1 MNPVVRVRCDGN
13 ASGAGN
19 THDIPMKHLNLL
31 LATAG
36 LASMPLSA
44 DPRLDSWITRH
55 AGRYARVYLTDAA
68 LQSGT
73 SVTTWSN
80 GSQTQSL
87 PAYAGVQEV
96 ASDNDWVYVRTTGLA
111 LHPMGPWQNGTFP
124 NLPTNRKSLYKIPRN
139 PSVPASKTLTGLG
152 TIGCFVDGV
161 AMFDSRDGFV
171 WTGTTE
177 SGMGTGYWNREAYVN
192 EGATFD
198 PGYAHQE
205 NSGTHHY
212 HANPV
217 ALRYLLGDHVD
228 FDETTRKY
236 RESSAPVTRHSPILG
251 WVRDG
256 FPVYGP
262 YAFSEATNTASPIR
276 RMTSGFQLRNGQRGT
291 DNLATTGRSTLPAWA
306 QRAYGV
312 GANQSGPAVSTQY
325 PLGRYMEDNAFLGD
339 LTDPATGRRMVQGV
353 DFDLDE
359 DNGRWCVTPDFPEG
373 TYAYFVAIAA
383 DGTPVYP
390 YNIGRCY
397 HGNPTGA
404 AATEIATGAVTH
416 FSGGTNTAVVL
427 QTAASADTAGEV
439 TLVWNALEG
448 GTYTVERSTDLKAWS
463 ATDAAIAAVQDQGT
477 LRTSTPGDAG
487 FFRVRQTA
495 LAAFDPATGTATG
508 GGGGGGG
515 IPGGPALASVSP
527 DTAAR
532 GTTVTLTMV
541 LGGTAP
547 PATLAPTSALL
558 GTINGTY
565 LQRNGTTVTARF
577 TIPANAPS
585 GPQTVSVT
593 FPGPPGQGAVTFS
606 LANAVTIP

>member
-1 MNPVVRVRCDGN
+1 MNPSN
-13 ASGAGN
+13 LFLAAASL
-19 THDIPMKHLNLL
+19 TS
-31 LATAG
+31 LA
-36 LASMPLSA
+36 LMA
-44 DPRLDSWITRH
+44 DPRIDSWITHH
-55 AGRYARVYLTDAA
+55 AGRYARIYLNDTA
-68 LQSGT
+68 LQSGA

-80 GSQTQSL
+80 GTQAQSL

-96 ASDNDWVYVRTTGLA
+96 ASDTDWVYVRTTGLA
-111 LHPMGPWQNGTFP
+111 LHPMGPWLNGAFP
-124 NLPTNRKSLYKIPRN
+124 NLPTNRKTLYRIPR
-139 PSVPASKTLTGLG
+139 VPVIPAAKTLTGLG
-152 TIGCFVDGV
+152 VIGCFVDGV

-171 WTGTTE
+171 WTGTGE

-205 NSGTHHY
+205 NTGTHHY
-212 HANPV
+212 HANPI

-228 FDETTRKY
+228 LDETTRKY
-236 RESSAPVTRHSPILG
+236 RESSTPVTRHSPILG

-262 YAFSEATNTASPIR
+262 YGFSEATNAASPIR

-291 DNLATTGRSTLPAWA
+291 DNLATTGRSTIPAWA
-306 QRAYGV
+306 QRTYGV

-339 LTDPATGRRMVQGV
+339 LTDPATGKQFVQGV

-359 DNGRWCVTPDFPEG
+359 DNGRWCVTPEFPEG
-373 TYAYFVAIAA
+373 TYAYFVAMAA

-390 YNIGRCY
+390 YNIGRTY
-397 HGNPTGA
+397 HGNPTGSTV
-404 AATEIATGAVTH
+404 TEITAGAVPH
-416 FSGGTNTAVVL
+416 FAGATNAAIVA
-427 QTAASADTAGEV
+427 QASAPADTTGEV

-448 GTYTVERSTDLKAWS
+448 GTYTVERSTDLKTWS
-463 ATDAAIAAVQDQGT
+463 ATEAGIAAVLDRGT

-487 FFRVRQTA
+487 FFRVRTTA
-495 LAAFDPATGTATG
+495 LAAFDPATGTATNG
-508 GGGGGGG
+508 GGGGGT
-515 IPGGPALASVSP
+515 PVGGPPLTSVSP
-527 DTAAR
+527 NTATR

-541 LGGTAP
+541 LGGTTP

-558 GTINGTY
+558 GTISGTD
-565 LQRNGTTVTARF
+565 LQRSGATVTARF
-577 TIPANAPS
+577 VIPANAAS

>member
-1 MNPVVRVRCDGN
+1 MKPTKLLWLV
-13 ASGAGN
+13 ASL
-19 THDIPMKHLNLL
+19 TS
-31 LATAG
+31 LALT
-36 LASMPLSA
+36 A
-44 DPRLDSWITRH
+44 DPRIDSWITHH
-55 AGRYARVYLTDAA
+55 AGRYARVYLNNAA
-68 LQSGT
+68 LQSGA

-80 GSQTQSL
+80 GTQTQSL
-87 PAYAGVQEV
+87 PAYAGVQEL
-96 ASDNDWVYVRTTGLA
+96 ASDTDWVYLRTTGLA
-111 LHPMGPWQNGTFP
+111 LHPMGPWLNGAFP
-124 NLPTNRKSLYKIPRN
+124 NLPTNRKTLYRIPR
-139 PSVPASKTLTGLG
+139 VPAVPATKTLTGLG
-152 TIGCFVDGV
+152 VIGCFVDGV

-171 WTGTTE
+171 WTGSGE
-177 SGMGTGYWNREAYVN
+177 AGMGNGYWNREAYVN

-212 HANPV
+212 HANPI
-217 ALRYLLGDHVD
+217 ALRYQLGDHVD
-228 FDETTRKY
+228 FDETTRRY
-236 RESSAPVTRHSPILG
+236 RESAAPVTRHSPILG

-262 YAFSEATNTASPIR
+262 YAFSEATHPTSPIR

-291 DNLATTGRSTLPAWA
+291 DNLATTGRSTIPAWA

-339 LTDPATGRRMVQGV
+339 LTDPATGKQFVQGV

-390 YNIGRCY
+390 YNIGRTY
-397 HGNPTGA
+397 HGTPTGSTV
-404 AATEIATGAVTH
+404 TEITAGATTH
-416 FSGGTNTAVVL
+416 FLGGTKAPVVV
-427 QTAASADTAGEV
+427 QTSMETAGEV

-448 GTYTVERSTDLKAWS
+448 GTYTVERSTDLATWS
-463 ATDAAIAAVQDQGT
+463 NAQADIAAVKDQGT
-477 LRTSTPGDAG
+477 LRTAMPGDAG
-487 FFRVRQTA
+487 FFRVRTTT

-508 GGGGGGG
+508 GGGGGGTP
-515 IPGGPALASVSP
+515 PGGPALTSVSP
-527 DTAAR
+527 NTGAR
-532 GTTVTLTMV
+532 GTTVSLTMI
-541 LGGTAP
+541 LGGVAP

-558 GTINGTY
+558 GTIAGTQ

-577 TIPANAPS
+577 AIPANAPS

-606 LANAVTIP
+606 LANGFTIP

>member
-1 MNPVVRVRCDGN
+1 MNPSN
-13 ASGAGN
+13 LFLAAASL
-19 THDIPMKHLNLL
+19 TS
-31 LATAG
+31 LA
-36 LASMPLSA
+36 LMA
-44 DPRLDSWITRH
+44 DPLIDSWITHH
-55 AGRYARVYLTDAA
+55 AGRYARVYLNDAA
-68 LQSGT
+68 LQSGA

-80 GSQTQSL
+80 GTQTQSL
-87 PAYAGVQEV
+87 PAYAGVQEL
-96 ASDNDWVYVRTTGLA
+96 ASDTDWVYLRTTGLA
-111 LHPMGPWQNGTFP
+111 LHPMGPWLNGAFP
-124 NLPTNRKSLYKIPRN
+124 NLPTNRKTLYRIPR
-139 PSVPASKTLTGLG
+139 VPAISTTKTLTGLG
-152 TIGCFVDGV
+152 VIGCFVDGV

-171 WTGTTE
+171 WTGTGE

-212 HANPV
+212 HANPI

-236 RESSAPVTRHSPILG
+236 RESSTPVTRHSPILG

-262 YAFSEATNTASPIR
+262 YGFSEATHPGSPIR

-291 DNLATTGRSTLPAWA
+291 DNLATTGRSTIPAWA
-306 QRAYGV
+306 QRTYGV

-339 LTDPATGRRMVQGV
+339 LTDPATGKKFVQGV

-359 DNGRWCVTPDFPEG
+359 DNGRWCVTPEFPEG

-390 YNIGRCY
+390 YNIGRTY
-397 HGNPTGA
+397 HGTPTGSTV
-404 AATEIATGAVTH
+404 TEITAGATTH
-416 FSGGTNTAVVL
+416 FAGGTNAPVVV
-427 QTAASADTAGEV
+427 QTSMEAAGEV

-448 GTYTVERSTDLKAWS
+448 GTYTVERSTDLATWNS
-463 ATDAAIAAVQDQGT
+463 AQADIAAVKDQGT
-477 LRTSTPGDAG
+477 LRTATPGDAG
-487 FFRVRQTA
+487 FFRVRTTA
-495 LAAFDPATGTATG
+495 LAAFDPATGTATDG

-515 IPGGPALASVSP
+515 MPPGGPALTSVAP
-527 DTAAR
+527 NTGAR
-532 GTTVTLTMV
+532 GTTVSLTMI
-541 LGGTAP
+541 LGGVAP

-558 GTINGTY
+558 GTIAGTQ
-565 LQRNGTTVTARF
+565 LQRNGTTVTALF

>member
-1 MNPVVRVRCDGN
+1 MNPSN
-13 ASGAGN
+13 LFLAAASL
-19 THDIPMKHLNLL
+19 TS
-31 LATAG
+31 LA
-36 LASMPLSA
+36 LMA
-44 DPRLDSWITRH
+44 DPRIDSWITHH
-55 AGRYARVYLTDAA
+55 AGRYARVYLNDAA
-68 LQSGT
+68 LQSGA

-80 GSQTQSL
+80 GTQTQSL
-87 PAYAGVQEV
+87 PAYAGVQEL
-96 ASDNDWVYVRTTGLA
+96 ASDTDWVYLRTTGLA
-111 LHPMGPWQNGTFP
+111 LHPMGPWLNGAFP
-124 NLPTNRKSLYKIPRN
+124 NLPTNRKTLYRIPR
-139 PSVPASKTLTGLG
+139 VPAIPAAKTLTGLG
-152 TIGCFVDGV
+152 VIGCFVDGV

-171 WTGTTE
+171 WTGTGE

-205 NSGTHHY
+205 NTGTHHY
-212 HANPV
+212 HANPI

-236 RESSAPVTRHSPILG
+236 RESSTPVTRHSPILG

-262 YAFSEATNTASPIR
+262 YAFSEATHPASPIR

-291 DNLATTGRSTLPAWA
+291 DNLATTGRSTIPAWA
-306 QRAYGV
+306 QRTYGV

-339 LTDPATGRRMVQGV
+339 LTDPATGKKFVQGV

-359 DNGRWCVTPDFPEG
+359 DNGRWCVTPEFPEG
-373 TYAYFVAIAA
+373 TYAYFVAIAD

-390 YNIGRCY
+390 YNIGRTY
-397 HGNPTGA
+397 HGNPTGSTV
-404 AATEIATGAVTH
+404 TEITAGATSH
-416 FSGGTNTAVVL
+416 FVGGTNAPVVV
-427 QTAASADTAGEV
+427 QTSMEAAGEV

-448 GTYTVERSTDLKAWS
+448 GTYTVERSTDLATWS
-463 ATDAAIAAVQDQGT
+463 NAQADIAAVKDQGT
-477 LRTSTPGDAG
+477 LRTATPGDTG
-487 FFRVRQTA
+487 FFRIRTTA

-515 IPGGPALASVSP
+515 GGGMPPGGPALTSVSP
-527 DTAAR
+527 NTGAR
-532 GTTVTLTMV
+532 GTTVSLTMI
-541 LGGTAP
+541 LGGVAP

-558 GTINGTY
+558 GTIAGTQ

-593 FPGPPGQGAVTFS
+593 FPGPPGQGPVTFS

>member
-1 MNPVVRVRCDGN
+1 
-13 ASGAGN
+13 
-19 THDIPMKHLNLL
+19 
-31 LATAG
+31 
-36 LASMPLSA
+36 
-44 DPRLDSWITRH
+44 
-55 AGRYARVYLTDAA
+55 
-68 LQSGT
+68 
-73 SVTTWSN
+73 
-80 GSQTQSL
+80 
-87 PAYAGVQEV
+87 
-96 ASDNDWVYVRTTGLA
+96 
-111 LHPMGPWQNGTFP
+111 
-124 NLPTNRKSLYKIPRN
+124 
-139 PSVPASKTLTGLG
+139 LTGLG
-152 TIGCFVDGV
+152 VIGCFVDGV

-171 WTGTTE
+171 WTGAAE
-177 SGMGTGYWNREAYVN
+177 AGMGNGYWNREAYVN

-236 RESSAPVTRHSPILG
+236 RESTAPVTRHSPILG

-262 YAFSEATNTASPIR
+262 YAFSEATNATSALR

-291 DNLATTGRSTLPAWA
+291 DTLATTGRSTIPAWA

-339 LTDPATGRRMVQGV
+339 LTHPTTGQKFVMGV
-353 DFDLDE
+353 DYDLDE
-359 DNGRWCVTPDFPEG
+359 NNGRWCVTPDFPEG

-390 YNIGRCY
+390 YNIGRTY
-397 HGNPTGA
+397 HGNPTGSTV
-404 AATEIATGAVTH
+404 TEITAGATTH
-416 FSGGTNTAVVL
+416 FVGGTNAAVVV
-427 QTAASADTAGEV
+427 QPSVEAAGEV

-448 GTYTVERSTDLKAWS
+448 GTYSVERSTDLKTWTNAQ
-463 ATDAAIAAVQDQGT
+463 TNIAAMKDQGT
-477 LRTSTPGDAG
+477 LRTTTPGDSG
-487 FFRVRQTA
+487 FFRVRNTA

-515 IPGGPALASVSP
+515 GGMPPGGPALTSVSP
-527 DTAAR
+527 NTGAR
-532 GTTVTLTMV
+532 GTTVSLTMI
-541 LGGTAP
+541 LGGVAP

-558 GTINGTY
+558 GTIAATQ
-565 LQRNGTTVTARF
+565 LQRNGSTVTARF
-577 TIPANAPS
+577 AIPANAPS

-593 FPGPPGQGAVTFS
+593 FPGPAGQGPVTFS

>member
-1 MNPVVRVRCDGN
+1 MIHRSNLMNP
-13 ASGAGN
+13 S
-19 THDIPMKHLNLL
+19 HLLMAL
-31 LATAG
+31 AG
-36 LASMPLSA
+36 LATLPLVA
-44 DPRLDSWITRH
+44 DPRIESWITQR
-55 AGRYARVYLTDAA
+55 AGRYARIFLNDAA

-80 GSQTQSL
+80 GTQTQSL

-96 ASDNDWVYVRTTGLA
+96 ASDIDWVYVRTTGLA
-111 LHPMGPWQNGTFP
+111 LHTMGPWQNGTFP
-124 NLPTNRKSLYKIPRN
+124 NLPSNRKALYTIPRN
-139 PSVPASKTLTGLG
+139 PSVPATKTLTGLG
-152 TIGCFVDGV
+152 VIGYFVDGV

-171 WTGTTE
+171 WTGAGE

-198 PGYAHQE
+198 PGQAHQE
-205 NSGTHHY
+205 NTGTHHY

-236 RESSAPVTRHSPILG
+236 RESTGPVVRHSPILG

-262 YAFSEATNTASPIR
+262 YGFAEATNAASPIR

-291 DNLATTGRSTLPAWA
+291 DNLAVTGRATLPAWA

-339 LTDPATGRRMVQGV
+339 LTDPSTGRKMVQGV

-359 DNGRWCVTPDFPEG
+359 DNGRWCVTPEFPEG
-373 TYAYFVAIAA
+373 TYAYFVAVSAEGA
-383 DGTPVYP
+383 PVYP

-397 HGNPTGA
+397 HGNPTGTA
-404 AATEIATGAVTH
+404 VTQIATGAVTH
-416 FSGGTNTAVVL
+416 FAAATNAAVVA
-427 QTAASADTAGEV
+427 QVATPADTDGEI

-463 ATDAAIAAVQDQGT
+463 VTGSGIAPVADRGT
-477 LRTSTPGDAG
+477 LQTSTPGDAG

-515 IPGGPALASVSP
+515 GGGVIPGGPPLTSVSP
-527 DTAAR
+527 DTATR

-541 LGGTAP
+541 LGGTPP

-558 GTINGTY
+558 GTISGTQ

-577 TIPANAPS
+577 AIPANAPS
-585 GPQTVSVT
+585 GPQTVSVS
-593 FPGPPGQGAVTFS
+593 FPGPPGQGTVTFS
-606 LANAVTIP
+606 LANAVNLP

>member
-1 MNPVVRVRCDGN
+1 MNPSN
-13 ASGAGN
+13 LFLAAASL
-19 THDIPMKHLNLL
+19 TS
-31 LATAG
+31 LA
-36 LASMPLSA
+36 LMA
-44 DPRLDSWITRH
+44 DPRIDSWITHH
-55 AGRYARVYLTDAA
+55 AGRYARIYLNDTA
-68 LQSGT
+68 LQSGA

-80 GSQTQSL
+80 GTQTQSL

-96 ASDNDWVYVRTTGLA
+96 ASDTDWIYVRTTGLA
-111 LHPMGPWQNGTFP
+111 LHPMGPWLNGAFP
-124 NLPTNRKSLYKIPRN
+124 NLPTNRKTLYRIPR
-139 PSVPASKTLTGLG
+139 VPAIPAAKTLTGLG
-152 TIGCFVDGV
+152 VIGCFVDGV

-171 WTGTTE
+171 WTGTGE

-205 NSGTHHY
+205 NTGTHHY
-212 HANPV
+212 HANPI
-217 ALRYLLGDHVD
+217 ALRYLLGDNVD

-236 RESSAPVTRHSPILG
+236 RESSTPVTRHSPILG

-262 YAFSEATNTASPIR
+262 YAFSEATNPASPIR

-291 DNLATTGRSTLPAWA
+291 DTLATTGRSTIPAWA
-306 QRAYGV
+306 QRTYGV

-339 LTDPATGRRMVQGV
+339 LTDPATGKKFVQGV

-359 DNGRWCVTPDFPEG
+359 DNGRWCVTPEFPEG
-373 TYAYFVAIAA
+373 TYAYFVAMAA

-390 YNIGRCY
+390 YNIGRTY
-397 HGNPTGA
+397 HGNPTGSTV
-404 AATEIATGAVTH
+404 TEITAGATSH
-416 FSGGTNTAVVL
+416 FVGGTNAPVVV
-427 QTAASADTAGEV
+427 QTSMEAAGEV

-448 GTYTVERSTDLKAWS
+448 GTYTVERSTDLKTWS
-463 ATDAAIAAVQDQGT
+463 NAQADIAAVKDQGT
-477 LRTSTPGDAG
+477 LRTATPGDAG
-487 FFRVRQTA
+487 FFRVRTTA
-495 LAAFDPATGTATG
+495 LAAFDPATGTATDG

-515 IPGGPALASVSP
+515 GGMPPGGPALTSVAP
-527 DTAAR
+527 NTGAR
-532 GTTVTLTMV
+532 GTTVSLTMI
-541 LGGTAP
+541 LGGVAP

-558 GTINGTY
+558 GTIAGTQ
-565 LQRNGTTVTARF
+565 LQRNGTTVTALF

-585 GPQTVSVT
+585 GSQTVSVT

>member
-1 MNPVVRVRCDGN
+1 MNPSN
-13 ASGAGN
+13 LFLAAASL
-19 THDIPMKHLNLL
+19 TS
-31 LATAG
+31 LA
-36 LASMPLSA
+36 LMA
-44 DPRLDSWITRH
+44 DPRIDSWITHH
-55 AGRYARVYLTDAA
+55 AGRYARVYLNDAA
-68 LQSGT
+68 LQSGA

-80 GSQTQSL
+80 GTQTQSL
-87 PAYAGVQEV
+87 PAYAGVQEL
-96 ASDNDWVYVRTTGLA
+96 ASDTDWVYLRTTGLA
-111 LHPMGPWQNGTFP
+111 LHPMGPWLNGAFP
-124 NLPTNRKSLYKIPRN
+124 NLPTNRKTLYRIPR
-139 PSVPASKTLTGLG
+139 VPAIPAAKTLTGLG
-152 TIGCFVDGV
+152 VIGCFVDGV
-161 AMFDSRDGFV
+161 AMFDSRDGLV
-171 WTGTTE
+171 WTGTGE

-205 NSGTHHY
+205 NTGTHHY
-212 HANPV
+212 HANPI

-236 RESSAPVTRHSPILG
+236 RESSTPVTRHSPILG

-262 YAFSEATNTASPIR
+262 YAFSEATHPASPIR

-291 DNLATTGRSTLPAWA
+291 DNLATTGRSTIPAWA
-306 QRAYGV
+306 QRTYGV

-339 LTDPATGRRMVQGV
+339 LTDPATGKKFVQGV

-359 DNGRWCVTPDFPEG
+359 DNGRWCVTPEFPEG
-373 TYAYFVAIAA
+373 TYAYFVAIAD

-390 YNIGRCY
+390 YNIGRTY
-397 HGNPTGA
+397 HGNPTGSTV
-404 AATEIATGAVTH
+404 TEITAGATSH
-416 FSGGTNTAVVL
+416 FVGGTNAPVVV
-427 QTAASADTAGEV
+427 QTSMEAAGEV

-448 GTYTVERSTDLKAWS
+448 GTYTVERSTDLATWS
-463 ATDAAIAAVQDQGT
+463 NAQADIAAVKDQGT
-477 LRTSTPGDAG
+477 LRTATPGDTG
-487 FFRVRQTA
+487 FFRIRTTA

-508 GGGGGGG
+508 GGGGGGMP
-515 IPGGPALASVSP
+515 PGGPALTSVSP
-527 DTAAR
+527 NTGAR
-532 GTTVTLTMV
+532 GTTVSLTMI
-541 LGGTAP
+541 LGGVAP

-558 GTINGTY
+558 GTIAGTQ

-593 FPGPPGQGAVTFS
+593 FPGPPGQGPVTFS

>member
-1 MNPVVRVRCDGN
+1 
-13 ASGAGN
+13 
-19 THDIPMKHLNLL
+19 MKNLNLL
-31 LATAG
+31 LAAAG
-36 LASMPLSA
+36 LASLPLAA
-44 DPRLDSWITRH
+44 DARIDSWITQH
-55 AGRYARVYLTDAA
+55 SGRYARIYLNDAA

-73 SVTTWSN
+73 SVTTWNN
-80 GSQTQSL
+80 GAQTQAQ
-87 PAYAGVQEV
+87 PAYAGVQEL
-96 ASDNDWVYVRTTGLA
+96 ASDSDWVYVRTTGLA

-124 NLPTNRKSLYKIPRN
+124 NLPTNRKTLYRIPRN
-139 PSVPASKTLTGLG
+139 PTVPTTQTLTGLG
-152 TIGCFVDGV
+152 VIGCFVDGV

-171 WTGTTE
+171 WTGAAE
-177 SGMGTGYWNREAYVN
+177 AGMGNGYWNREAYVN

-236 RESSAPVTRHSPILG
+236 RESTAPVTRHSPILG

-262 YAFSEATNTASPIR
+262 YAFSEATNATSALR

-291 DNLATTGRSTLPAWA
+291 DNLSTGGRSTISAWA

-339 LTDPATGRRMVQGV
+339 LTHPTTGQKFVMGV
-353 DFDLDE
+353 DYDLDE
-359 DNGRWCVTPDFPEG
+359 NNGRWCVTPEFPAG
-373 TYAYFVAIAA
+373 TYAYFVAMAD

-390 YNIGRCY
+390 YNIGRSY
-397 HGNPTGA
+397 HGNPTGSVV
-404 AATEIATGAVTH
+404 TEITAGATTH
-416 FSGGTNTAVVL
+416 FVGGTNAAVVV
-427 QTAASADTAGEV
+427 QPSVEAAGEV

-448 GTYTVERSTDLKAWS
+448 GTYSVERSTDLKAWTN
-463 ATDAAIAAVQDQGT
+463 AQTNIAAVKDQGT
-477 LRTSTPGDAG
+477 LRTATPGDTG
-487 FFRVRQTA
+487 FFRVRNTA

-515 IPGGPALASVSP
+515 GGGMPPGGPALTSVSP
-527 DTAAR
+527 NTGAR
-532 GTTVTLTMV
+532 GTTVSLTMI
-541 LGGTAP
+541 LGGVAP

-558 GTINGTY
+558 GTIAATQ
-565 LQRNGTTVTARF
+565 LQRNGSTVTARF
-577 TIPANAPS
+577 AIPANAPS

>member
-1 MNPVVRVRCDGN
+1 MNPSN
-13 ASGAGN
+13 LFLAAASL
-19 THDIPMKHLNLL
+19 TS
-31 LATAG
+31 LA
-36 LASMPLSA
+36 LMA
-44 DPRLDSWITRH
+44 DPRIDSWITHH
-55 AGRYARVYLTDAA
+55 AGRYARVYLNDTA
-68 LQSGT
+68 LQSGA

-80 GSQTQSL
+80 GTQTQSL
-87 PAYAGVQEV
+87 PAYAGVQEL
-96 ASDNDWVYVRTTGLA
+96 ASDTDWVYLRTTGLA
-111 LHPMGPWQNGTFP
+111 LHPMGPWLNGAFP
-124 NLPTNRKSLYKIPRN
+124 NLPTNRKTLYRIPR
-139 PSVPASKTLTGLG
+139 VPAIPSTKTLTGLG
-152 TIGCFVDGV
+152 VIGCFVDGV

-171 WTGTTE
+171 WTGTGE

-205 NSGTHHY
+205 NTGTHHY
-212 HANPV
+212 HANPI

-236 RESSAPVTRHSPILG
+236 RESSTPVTRHSPILG

-262 YAFSEATNTASPIR
+262 YAFSEATNPASPIR

-291 DNLATTGRSTLPAWA
+291 DNLATTGRSTIPAWA
-306 QRAYGV
+306 QRTYGV

-339 LTDPATGRRMVQGV
+339 LTDPATGKKFVQGV

-359 DNGRWCVTPDFPEG
+359 DNGRWCVTPEFPEG

-390 YNIGRCY
+390 YNIGRTY
-397 HGNPTGA
+397 HGTPTGSTV
-404 AATEIATGAVTH
+404 TEITAGATTH
-416 FSGGTNTAVVL
+416 FAGGTNAPVVV
-427 QTAASADTAGEV
+427 QTSMEAAGEV

-448 GTYTVERSTDLKAWS
+448 GTYTVERSTDLATWNS
-463 ATDAAIAAVQDQGT
+463 AQADIAAVKDQGT
-477 LRTSTPGDAG
+477 LRTATPGDAG
-487 FFRVRQTA
+487 FFRVRTTA
-495 LAAFDPATGTATG
+495 LAAFDPATGTATDG

-515 IPGGPALASVSP
+515 MPPGGPALTSVSP
-527 DTAAR
+527 NTGAR
-532 GTTVTLTMV
+532 GTTVSLTMI
-541 LGGTAP
+541 LGGVAP

-558 GTINGTY
+558 GTIAGTQ

>member
-1 MNPVVRVRCDGN
+1 
-13 ASGAGN
+13 
-19 THDIPMKHLNLL
+19 MKPSNLL
-31 LATAG
+31 MALAG
-36 LASMPLSA
+36 LSALPLFA
-44 DPRLDSWITRH
+44 DPRIESWITQR
-55 AGRYARVYLTDAA
+55 AGRYARIYLNDAA
-68 LQSGT
+68 LQAGA

-80 GSQTQSL
+80 GTQTQSL

-96 ASDNDWVYVRTTGLA
+96 ASDTDWVYVRTTGLA
-111 LHPMGPWQNGTFP
+111 LHTMGPWLNGTFP
-124 NLPTNRKSLYKIPRN
+124 NLPSNRKALYTIPRN
-139 PSVPASKTLTGLG
+139 PSVPAAKTLTGLG
-152 TIGCFVDGV
+152 VIGYFVDGV

-171 WTGTTE
+171 WTGAGE

-198 PGYAHQE
+198 PGQAHQE
-205 NSGTHHY
+205 NTGTHHY

-236 RESSAPVTRHSPILG
+236 RESTGPVVRHSPILG

-262 YAFSEATNTASPIR
+262 YGFSEATNAGSPIR

-339 LTDPATGRRMVQGV
+339 LTDPATGQRFVMGI
-353 DFDLDE
+353 DYDLDE
-359 DNGRWCVTPDFPEG
+359 ENGRWCVTPEFPG
-373 TYAYFVAIAA
+373 GIYAYFVAIAA

-397 HGNPTGA
+397 HGNPTGTA
-404 AATEIATGAVTH
+404 VAQVATGAVTH
-416 FSGGTNTAVVL
+416 FAGATNAAIMA
-427 QTAASADTAGEV
+427 QASAPPEASGEI

-463 ATDAAIAAVQDQGT
+463 ATESGIAAVVDRGT
-477 LRTSTPGDAG
+477 LHTSTPGDAG

-515 IPGGPALASVSP
+515 GGGVLPGGPPLASVSP
-527 DTAAR
+527 DTATR

-558 GTINGTY
+558 GTISGTH

-577 TIPANAPS
+577 AIPANAPS
-585 GPQTVSVT
+585 GPQTVSVS
-593 FPGPPGQGAVTFS
+593 FPGPPGQGTVTFS
-606 LANAVTIP
+606 LANAVNLP

>member
-1 MNPVVRVRCDGN
+1 
-13 ASGAGN
+13 
-19 THDIPMKHLNLL
+19 MKPSNLL
-31 LATAG
+31 MALAG
-36 LASMPLSA
+36 LSVMPLMA
-44 DPRLDSWITRH
+44 DPRIDSWITQR
-55 AGRYARVYLTDAA
+55 AGRYARIYLNDAA
-68 LQSGT
+68 LRSGT

-80 GSQTQSL
+80 GTQTQSL

-111 LHPMGPWQNGTFP
+111 LHTMGPWLNGAFP
-124 NLPTNRKSLYKIPRN
+124 NLPSNRKALYTIPRN
-139 PSVPASKTLTGLG
+139 PSAAATKTLTGLG
-152 TIGCFVDGV
+152 VIGYFVDGV

-171 WTGTTE
+171 WTGTGE

-205 NSGTHHY
+205 NTGTHHY

-236 RESSAPVTRHSPILG
+236 RESTGPVVRHSPILG

-262 YAFSEATNTASPIR
+262 YGFSEATHAASPIR

-291 DNLATTGRSTLPAWA
+291 DNLTMVGRSTLPAWA

-339 LTDPATGRRMVQGV
+339 LTDPATGQRFVMGI
-353 DFDLDE
+353 DYDLDE
-359 DNGRWCVTPDFPEG
+359 DNGRWCVTPEFPGG

-397 HGNPTGA
+397 HGNPTGTA
-404 AATEIATGAVTH
+404 VTQVATGAVTH
-416 FSGGTNTAVVL
+416 FAGATNAPIVAQV
-427 QTAASADTAGEV
+427 AAPADTAGDV

-463 ATDAAIAAVQDQGT
+463 ATESGIAAVVDRGT

-508 GGGGGGG
+508 GGGGGGVL
-515 IPGGPALASVSP
+515 PGGPPLASVSP
-527 DTAAR
+527 DTATR
-532 GTTVTLTMV
+532 GTTVTLTLV

-547 PATLAPTSALL
+547 PANLAPTSALL
-558 GTINGTY
+558 GTISGTN

-577 TIPANAPS
+577 AIPANAPS
-585 GPQTVSVT
+585 GPQTVSVS
-593 FPGPPGQGAVTFS
+593 FPGPPGQGTVTFS
-606 LANAVTIP
+606 LANAVNLP